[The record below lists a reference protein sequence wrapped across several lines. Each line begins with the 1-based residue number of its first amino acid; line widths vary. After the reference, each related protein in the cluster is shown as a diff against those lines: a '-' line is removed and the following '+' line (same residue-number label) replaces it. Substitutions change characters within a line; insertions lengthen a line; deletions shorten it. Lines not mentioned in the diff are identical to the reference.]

1 MSACVR
7 VCVHQNSRGTRRQAK
22 TRVTSGLF
30 EERQRVCIFHNSL
43 AEALR
48 GPMPSGSVS
57 SRATKGGSGVFP
69 LFLVPCPLLEWSAHK
84 QRPLKLL
91 PSRERSFLSPSTRF
105 FHSSLSPPRERL
117 GSRVVYA
124 FFEHLA
130 LPRLIQLWG
139 RAIKK
144 YIHGKQIHV
153 HIVFLEGER

>member
-1 MSACVR
+1 MTTCFRAQEVYTSVERIRQGPFTGNLTDQIETRSSPFVR
-7 VCVHQNSRGTRRQAK
+7 VYVRACLRGSKLARYTLARRQAK

-105 FHSSLSPPRERL
+105 FHSSLS
-117 GSRVVYA
+117 ST
-124 FFEHLA
+124 
-130 LPRLIQLWG
+130 
-139 RAIKK
+139 RA
-144 YIHGKQIHV
+144 
-153 HIVFLEGER
+153 R